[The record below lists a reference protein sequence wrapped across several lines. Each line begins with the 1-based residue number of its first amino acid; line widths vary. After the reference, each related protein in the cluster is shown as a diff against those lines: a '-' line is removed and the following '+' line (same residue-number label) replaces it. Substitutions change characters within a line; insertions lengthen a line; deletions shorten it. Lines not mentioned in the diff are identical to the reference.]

1 MTAVLVL
8 AQQKGGAG
16 KTTLAVQLAQAFAA
30 RGRRVRL
37 ADLDPQ
43 RSLSRWAA
51 LRDDPDLPCETVAD
65 WQASTALKR
74 LSKEAELLVVDCPG
88 NADILLRAALRAA
101 DLVLVPVQPSPV
113 DAWASGPTL
122 EACVKEKANHVV
134 VFNRVPP
141 RGGAMD
147 ATRAALAEHP
157 ILPETLGSRVAFSN
171 AFLEGRAAAEISPR
185 SKAAAEAGAL
195 ADAIA
200 ERLPLG
206 APA

>member
-1 MTAVLVL
+1 VVLL
-8 AQQKGGAG
+8 
-16 KTTLAVQLAQAFAA
+16 
-30 RGRRVRL
+30 
-37 ADLDPQ
+37 
-43 RSLSRWAA
+43 
-51 LRDDPDLPCETVAD
+51 
-65 WQASTALKR
+65 
-74 LSKEAELLVVDCPG
+74 
-88 NADILLRAALRAA
+88 
-101 DLVLVPVQPSPV
+101 PVQHPPV
-113 DAWASGPTL
+113 DAGASGRTL
-122 EACVKEKANHVV
+122 EACGKERANHGVV
-134 VFNRVPP
+134 SNRVPP
-141 RGGAMD
+141 RGGTMD